1 MAKNINMTQGKPARL
16 LLSFA
21 LPLMFGNVFQ
31 QLYTVVDTAVVGR
44 GVGMNALAALG
55 TVDWLTWMMLGIAQ
69 GYTQGFSVRISQK
82 YGEGDREGL
91 KKMIGQSAVL
101 AVFIAILGTI
111 ISQVGLPIFLNLLKV
126 PSDLRPMAA
135 LYARTIMGGFTAIMF
150 YNFCAAALR
159 AIGDSKTPLKAMI
172 VAAFTNIVLDMI
184 AVFVLNWGIAGAAA
198 ATVAAQCLSGVICAV
213 KIYKTPELRFHR
225 EDLKLDSMLSKN
237 LIKIGT
243 PVAAKNIIIALG
255 GMAVQTIVNG
265 FGMSFIAGFTATSKL
280 YGILEIAAISYGYAV
295 TTYIGQNYGAKQTGR
310 IKKGMRSAVV
320 LALATSV
327 VISIVMILLGR
338 KITMLFISS
347 EDPALVAAAGNTAY
361 EFLVVMCIGLPVLYM
376 LYVFL
381 SALQGLGNTVIPMLS
396 GIIEFVL
403 RVTVAFI
410 VGKIGYES
418 GIFWAESAAWLGAAV
433 FLFTGY
439 RKNMKKMN
447 TQWKEEEADYEV
459 V

>member
-1 MAKNINMTQGKPARL
+1 MTQGKPARL

-111 ISQVGLPIFLNLLKV
+111 ISQVGLAIFLNLLKV

-433 FLFTGY
+433 FLFAGY
-439 RKNMKKMN
+439 RKDMKKMN

-459 V
+459 I

>member
-101 AVFIAILGTI
+101 AVIIAILGTI
-111 ISQVGLPIFLNLLKV
+111 ISQLGLPFFLNLLNV
-126 PSDLRPMAA
+126 PTDLRPMAA

-198 ATVAAQCLSGVICAV
+198 ATIAAQCLSGIICAV
-213 KIYKTPELRFHR
+213 KIYKTPELRFYR
-225 EDLKLDSMLSKN
+225 ENLKLDSMLSKN

-295 TTYIGQNYGAKQTGR
+295 TTYIGQNYGAKQMER
-310 IKKGMRSAVV
+310 IKKGMCSAVG

-396 GIIEFVL
+396 GIIEFIL

-418 GIFWAESAAWLGAAV
+418 GIFWAESAAWVGAAV
-433 FLFTGY
+433 FLFAGY

-447 TQWKEEEADYEV
+447 TQWKEEEAHYEV